1 MKRLIAS
8 DYESIQQDVIDDEA
22 YEKYEKD
29 FMAEN
34 SFNEIEEYM
43 IDLTTESLNNNDTV
57 KNLIISHKQE
67 LEQCSSE
74 ELIKTDIFDEVT
86 AYFKD
91 ELRNIMEQH
100 KIPDEWQTKINNMS
114 IFNYLV
120 SEIIYKYIDI

>member
-29 FMAEN
+29 FMEEN
-34 SFNEIEEYM
+34 SFDEIEEYM